1 MSFRLTEDE
10 YAKLLAVCSQEG
22 APTMSDFLRTTARR
36 IVESAWGEGPLNAR
50 MAELDAKVA
59 ELDTNLRHVART
71 LSRLKEAHGKENADA
86 S

>member
-50 MAELDAKVA
+50 VAELDARVA
-59 ELDTNLRHVART
+59 ELDANLRNVARS
-71 LSRLKEAHGKENADA
+71 LSHLKRARGKEEGDEK
-86 S
+86 